1 MKLRDRIKEL
11 RRVSA
16 ADLRP
21 NAKNWREHPAEQKD
35 ALRGVLAEVGIAD
48 ALIARELEDGS
59 LELIDGHLRTDTDPA
74 AVWPVLVLDVTAD
87 EADKLLA
94 TFDPL
99 AAMAQANATQLDALL
114 RDVET
119 SSEGVA
125 SMLAELAAENG
136 IISTSVELPNIN
148 ETTRHTVVVPYDESE
163 IPLVCKFLGV
173 DKLPSKLGKVINE
186 RIKELA
192 TATDS

>member
-11 RRVSA
+11 RRVPA

-74 AVWPVLVLDVTAD
+74 AIWPVLVLDVTAD

-99 AAMAQANATQLDALL
+99 AAMAKTNATQLDALL

-125 SMLAELAAENG
+125 AMLAELAKEAGLYQTE
-136 IISTSVELPNIN
+136 SDS
-148 ETTRHTVVVPYDESE
+148 DESTDATTSDS
-163 IPLVCKFLGV
+163 IPHTFQVAVECK
-173 DKLPSKLGKVINE
+173 DE
-186 RIKELA
+186 KEQRDLYDRMKSEGRKCRVL
-192 TATDS
+192 TV